1 MMSTSSHSSSGTR
14 ALHGVDRPAL
24 ERVVEPIVRA
34 HGAELVDIEFKP
46 ERGGW
51 VLRILV
57 ERQGASERL
66 LSTRDAA
73 INLELC
79 SGISR
84 DLSPALDVADLIAH
98 PYHLE
103 VGSPGVERPLYTER
117 DFVRFEGA
125 KAKLKLHE
133 PVAPTA
139 SSPAALAGGAGGE
152 GAGSRPAQAV
162 VIGTLAGVVEGR
174 VRVVEGAHTFE
185 VPLANVER
193 ARLVFEFGSSGP
205 RRSNGSGSGTQKR
218 KH

>member
-1 MMSTSSHSSSGTR
+1 MVSMSSPTSH
-14 ALHGVDRPAL
+14 ALRGIDRHAL

-46 ERGGW
+46 ERAGW

-57 ERQGASERL
+57 ERNGSAERL

-98 PYHLE
+98 AYHLE
-103 VGSPGVERPLYTER
+103 VGSPGVERPLRTER
-117 DFVRFEGA
+117 DFVRFAGA

-133 PVAPTA
+133 PIGADGDRPGQSVVVGILGGVVDGRVAMT
-139 SSPAALAGGAGGE
+139 E
-152 GAGSRPAQAV
+152 GARALE
-162 VIGTLAGVVEGR
+162 I
-174 VRVVEGAHTFE
+174 
-185 VPLANVER
+185 PLVNIER
-193 ARLVFEFGSSGP
+193 AHLVFEFGSNDRHKP
-205 RRSNGSGSGTQKR
+205 NGTHKR

>member
-1 MMSTSSHSSSGTR
+1 MMSTSPNSLRGI
-14 ALHGVDRPAL
+14 DRRAL

-51 VLRILV
+51 VLRLLV

-84 DLSPALDVADLIAH
+84 DLSPALDVADLIGH
-98 PYHLE
+98 PYNLE
-103 VGSPGVERPLYTER
+103 VGSPGVERPLKTER
-117 DFVRFEGA
+117 DYVRFTGA
-125 KAKLKLHE
+125 RAKLKLVE
-133 PVAPTA
+133 PLDPV
-139 SSPAALAGGAGGE
+139 
-152 GAGSRPAQAV
+152 SRQSV
-162 VIGTLAGVVEGR
+162 LIGTLGGVSEGRVHVVEGSR
-174 VRVVEGAHTFE
+174 THE

-193 ARLVFEFGSSGP
+193 ARLVFELTAQPKHSH
-205 RRSNGSGSGTQKR
+205 GSGTHKR